1 MTGALAG
8 RRGVITGGASG
19 IGRGLVDAFAAAG
32 ATVAVFD
39 QDAGGAQ
46 EAAAAAGPGALAFGV
61 DVTDEAG
68 IADAMDDAARR
79 LGGLD
84 FLVNNA
90 GIRHMAPFT
99 EHGVDVW
106 RRTIDVNLT
115 GTFICA
121 QAAARI
127 MRRARSGRIVNLASI
142 AGELALR
149 NRAAYNAS
157 KGGVIALTKSIAVEL
172 SADGIGCNAIA
183 PGIIETPLSA
193 PYFVDPV
200 MREAI
205 VSSTPAGRWGQVAE
219 IAGPA
224 VFLCSPAASFVSGT
238 TIFVDGGWV
247 AGKGY

>member
-1 MTGALAG
+1 MSGQLEG
-8 RRGVITGGASG
+8 LRGVITGGARG
-19 IGRGLVDAFAAAG
+19 IGRELVAAFAAE
-32 ATVAVFD
+32 
-39 QDAGGAQ
+39 GAQ
-46 EAAAAAGPGALAFGV
+46 VAILDAEPIDDGAAGPEAYSAVV
-61 DVTDEAG
+61 DVTDAPDVRDAIDEA
-68 IADAMDDAARR
+68 DDR

-90 GIRHMAPFT
+90 GIRHISPLLD
-99 EHGVDVW
+99 HPVDLW

-127 MRRARSGRIVNLASI
+127 MRRRGGGRIVNLASI

-157 KGGVIALTKSIAVEL
+157 KGGVISLTKSIAVEL
-172 SADGIGCNAIA
+172 AADGIGCNAIA
-183 PGIIETPLSA
+183 PGIVETPLSA
-193 PYFVDPV
+193 PYFADPA

-205 VSSTPAGRWGQVAE
+205 VSSTPAGRWAQPAE